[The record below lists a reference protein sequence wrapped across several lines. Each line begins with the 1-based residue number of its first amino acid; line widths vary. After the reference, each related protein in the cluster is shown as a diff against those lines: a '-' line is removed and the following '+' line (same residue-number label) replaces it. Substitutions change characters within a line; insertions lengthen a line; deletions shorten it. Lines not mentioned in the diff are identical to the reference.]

1 VVEKEVRLIDARKI
15 ANDIALYLAET
26 SYLNSTALDALI
38 MVFRWVREAPTIDP
52 ESLRPKGKW
61 LKSEWGYPDR
71 TLTCSACG
79 FEYDSAYYKQKLFR
93 YCPNCGTKL
102 GV

>member
-1 VVEKEVRLIDARKI
+1 VVEKEVRLIDA
-15 ANDIALYLAET
+15 NALLEQT
-26 SYLNSTALDALI
+26 ELI
-38 MVFRWVREAPTIDP
+38 CGRYEVKWTDNRVMVWIDNAPTIDP

-93 YCPNCGTKL
+93 YCPNCGAKME
-102 GV
+102 G